1 MKEWRLECALRPG
14 RPRRPWTAARTT
26 NMLRQCPLVIAQQ
39 LVYYAIAVSTAA
51 QSRVTRTMSGYI
63 VEHNLGPSLG
73 LSDALSPQTE
83 HSWCSQDTQSSRS
96 HSAAATGCSSPCL
109 HHSLGTNRDLNIYIY
124 RFKKKKKIFLSPHD
138 RRQTLRSQTN
148 NSDLKSE
155 SHIADLQ

>member
-1 MKEWRLECALRPG
+1 
-14 RPRRPWTAARTT
+14 
-26 NMLRQCPLVIAQQ
+26 MLRQCPLVIVKQ
-39 LVYYAIAVSTAA
+39 LVYYAFAVSTAV
-51 QSRVTRTMSGYI
+51 QSRVTRTMSVYI

-73 LSDALSPQTE
+73 LSDALSPRTE

-109 HHSLGTNRDLNIYIY
+109 HRSLETKRDLNIY
-124 RFKKKKKIFLSPHD
+124 RFKLKNKSFYLLMIEDKHSDLK
-138 RRQTLRSQTN
+138 TN